1 MSPPAPSA
9 SLALFTISLSR
20 LPLAPSLVRVRPGE
34 ACAREG
40 AREEEGG
47 RREEGGVGSDAQ
59 VLTLLIVTPL
69 QALTLRTHA
78 RACSEAITYE
88 GREKAVGD
96 SSKRSLKTGFRG
108 FKQR

>member
-1 MSPPAPSA
+1 MSGSIFSSSS
-9 SLALFTISLSR
+9 SLLDAEAGRHLARWLSCLFLPDHG
-20 LPLAPSLVRVRPGE
+20 LPLHCQRAAKGVR
-34 ACAREG
+34 
-40 AREEEGG
+40 REEGGGRRKEGGGRREEGGG

-88 GREKAVGD
+88 G
-96 SSKRSLKTGFRG
+96 
-108 FKQR
+108 